1 MEWILWAAAVLLTAV
16 VLALAVKIHLLR
28 RSAREIAAG
37 LSMRLSTDT
46 NTLIGIS
53 SRDRAMRALA
63 ESINTD
69 LRALRR
75 ERRRLQQGDRELREA
90 VTNIS
95 HDLRTPLT
103 SIAGTADVLLE
114 AGPSLDD
121 AARGRLLAGIRDD
134 ARWLRD
140 TVENLLTVT
149 RLEEG
154 GVRPLADVE
163 LVDDLVEEALR
174 HAAADPAHP
183 VRFEPPEGPLLV
195 RADPSLVV
203 QALVNLV
210 NNAVAHT
217 PAGCAVT
224 VFAARS
230 GASVE
235 LCVADDGPGIPD
247 SEKDRIFEAFHS
259 GSGTLPDG
267 TRSAGLGLSVCRAVA
282 RAHGGGIR
290 VRDRRPHGSVFV
302 LSLPAEEVP
311 DV

>member
-1 MEWILWAAAVLLTAV
+1 MEALEQREEEAVRARDQKTRAD
-16 VLALAVKIHLLR
+16 LLR
-28 RSAREIAAG
+28 S
-37 LSMRLSTDT
+37 
-46 NTLIGIS
+46 
-53 SRDRAMRALA
+53 
-63 ESINTD
+63 
-69 LRALRR
+69 
-75 ERRRLQQGDRELREA
+75 
-90 VTNIS
+90 IS

-114 AGPSLDD
+114 AGASLDG

-134 ARWLRD
+134 ARWLRA

-154 GVRPLADVE
+154 GVSPLADVE
-163 LVDDLVEEALR
+163 LVDDLIEEALR
-174 HAAADPAHP
+174 HAATDPAHP
-183 VRFEPPEGPLLV
+183 VSFEPPAEPLLV

-203 QALVNLV
+203 QALVNLI

-224 VFAARS
+224 VSAARS
-230 GASVE
+230 GPSVG

-259 GSGTLPDG
+259 GSGGLPDG
-267 TRSAGLGLSVCRAVA
+267 TRSVGLGLSVCRAVA
-282 RAHGGGIR
+282 RAHGGGIC
-290 VRDRRPHGSVFV
+290 VRDRKPHGSVFV